1 MCTVG
6 VVRSVYLARCI
17 SANVLPLVYREDAK
31 LAKAKAKQMVP
42 EIIHLFDQ
50 IDIDAWWKDNDFLC
64 FDVSIVRLMMRN
76 VTVSHHVYSCVL
88 FALKRSTV
96 FDFHVHECMTDL
108 LVIY

>member
-1 MCTVG
+1 MMCTVG

-50 IDIDAWWKDNDFLC
+50 IDIDAW
-64 FDVSIVRLMMRN
+64 
-76 VTVSHHVYSCVL
+76 
-88 FALKRSTV
+88 
-96 FDFHVHECMTDL
+96 
-108 LVIY
+108 

>member
-1 MCTVG
+1 
-6 VVRSVYLARCI
+6 
-17 SANVLPLVYREDAK
+17 
-31 LAKAKAKQMVP
+31 
-42 EIIHLFDQ
+42 
-50 IDIDAWWKDNDFLC
+50 
-64 FDVSIVRLMMRN
+64 MRN